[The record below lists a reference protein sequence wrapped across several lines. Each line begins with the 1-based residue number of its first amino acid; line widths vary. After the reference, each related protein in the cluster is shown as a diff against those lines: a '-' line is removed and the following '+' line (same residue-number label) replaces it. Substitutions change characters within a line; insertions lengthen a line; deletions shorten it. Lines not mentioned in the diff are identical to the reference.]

1 MANNICYHTRLYSDN
16 TKKVVGGSFSGQ
28 FDWQTVNSLVNNYFD
43 VVIKPSGA
51 GIFVDKDGREVSLY
65 FSVDPLKTV
74 KGIDARRMDN
84 LRRSELATDQE
95 VKERKVN
102 ELIANM
108 STDELLERL
117 S

>member
-1 MANNICYHTRLYSDN
+1 M
-16 TKKVVGGSFSGQ
+16 
-28 FDWQTVNSLVNNYFD
+28 FD

-51 GIFVDKDGREVSLY
+51 GVFVDKEGREVSLY
-65 FSVDPLKTV
+65 FHVDPLKTV
-74 KGIDARRMDN
+74 KGIDARRLDN
-84 LRRSELATDQE
+84 ERRSQLAKIDE
-95 VKERKVN
+95 AKERRVN